1 MDTKVF
7 SFPENG
13 NNNGWGDSLGGG
25 VLGFILGL
33 LLGNNGNGIFG
44 GSNSN
49 NNTDLIMQAV
59 SGTDADIRALSSTLN
74 TDLAQTTEAIHQI
87 QNAVS
92 QVSASTGMG
101 FLQVINAFQSGNAAI
116 SRQLCE
122 CCCENRL
129 LTTQQGY
136 ESRIAMADQTNQ
148 LKSQADNNARSIT
161 DAITAQSAMITQEFC
176 NLKERE
182 LQGKID
188 SLTAENA
195 ILRTTMNNDAQTAR
209 FAQMLAPISAEIA
222 SIKAAQPPTV
232 TLPLNQYTA
241 VPTLLANAGSDFI
254 ASYWANRLTQATTD
268 TTTTTPAVNA

>member
-1 MDTKVF
+1 
-7 SFPENG
+7 
-13 NNNGWGDSLGGG
+13 
-25 VLGFILGL
+25 
-33 LLGNNGNGIFG
+33 
-44 GSNSN
+44 
-49 NNTDLIMQAV
+49 MQAIN
-59 SGTDADIRALSSTLN
+59 GTDSDIRALASTLN
-74 TDLAQTTEAIHQI
+74 TDLGQTTEAIHQI

-101 FLQVINAFQSGNAAI
+101 FLQVINALQSGNAAV
-116 SRQLCE
+116 SRYLCE

-136 ESRIAMADQTNQ
+136 DNKIAIIEQTNQ
-148 LKSQADNNARSIT
+148 LGSQADRNVRSVT
-161 DAITAQSAMITQEFC
+161 DAIAAQSAMITQEFC

-209 FAQMLAPISAEIA
+209 FAQMLAPISAELA
-222 SIKAAQPPTV
+222 SIKASQPPTV

-241 VPTLLANAGSDFI
+241 VPTLIANAGSDFI

-268 TTTTTPAVNA
+268 TTTTTPATNA

>member
-49 NNTDLIMQAV
+49 NNTDLIMQAIN
-59 SGTDADIRALSSTLN
+59 GTDSDIRALSSTLN
-74 TDLAQTTEAIHQI
+74 TDLGQTTEAIHQI

-101 FLQVINAFQSGNAAI
+101 FLQVINALQSGNAAV

-136 ESRIAMADQTNQ
+136 DSRLAMADQTNQ
-148 LKSQADNNARSIT
+148 LKTQADNNARSIT
-161 DAITAQSAMITQEFC
+161 DAIAAQSAMITQEFC

-209 FAQMLAPISAEIA
+209 FAQMLAPISAELA
-222 SIKAAQPPTV
+222 SIKASQPPTV

-241 VPTLLANAGSDFI
+241 VPTLIANAGSDFI

-268 TTTTTPAVNA
+268 TTTTTPATNA

>member
-13 NNNGWGDSLGGG
+13 NNNGWGGSLGGG

-33 LLGNNGNGIFG
+33 LLGNNGNGILG

-49 NNTDLIMQAV
+49 NNTDLIMQAIN
-59 SGTDADIRALSSTLN
+59 GTDSDIRALASTLN
-74 TDLAQTTEAIHQI
+74 TDLGQTTEAIHQI

-101 FLQVINAFQSGNAAI
+101 FLQVINALQSGNAAV

-129 LTTQQGY
+129 LTTKQGY
-136 ESRIAMADQTNQ
+136 DSRIAIIEQTNQ
-148 LKSQADNNARSIT
+148 LGSQADRNVRSVT
-161 DAITAQSAMITQEFC
+161 DAIAAQSAMITQEFC

-209 FAQMLAPISAEIA
+209 FAQMLAPISAELA
-222 SIKAAQPPTV
+222 SIKASQPPTV

-241 VPTLLANAGSDFI
+241 VPTLIANAGSDFI

-268 TTTTTPAVNA
+268 ITTTTPATNA